1 VLTAAS
7 EAVLSGESV
16 EGISEYSAPWI
27 LESEESVSEFE
38 GKENQLVFLCVPN
51 TFPIGDKESNC
62 CFVFVKNYSRESCS
76 FARNER
82 EVIVA
87 TVALVCEVLWYSSLK
102 PSALTIRMTGEDTR
116 REKSNTRI
124 LDRAL
129 LASEGVTQ
137 ADCGSVESLSALVQE
152 SVRRLLEG
160 TAAAKV
166 EGTAETGAAAATA
179 TGHRCSVR
187 CALLFPPSPPN
198 DPHTSLRTPPPLR
211 FEHLRAWLAESGL
224 GSEYDVVCRVISSGV
239 SQCAPGSLFWCP
251 IIGSTGFT
259 GAERSQIAGSA
270 KRGLIA
276 LLRVEK
282 IVKAPQQSYNRT
294 HYDSLSPFGSSS
306 SSSTLIVE
314 EEGELM
320 KTFCRLIG
328 PAVDRVGAAER
339 AAQWMEQAGQT
350 LTALQG
356 KNSQLGAHYGR
367 FLSRLVSIVVYLA
380 FTRLPLIFFAL
391 SAAIPS
397 YSSLPTHHLLISH
410 LQEFHLAHSPLLR
423 SFR

>member
-1 VLTAAS
+1 
-7 EAVLSGESV
+7 VLSGDSV
-16 EGISEYSAPWI
+16 ERISEYSAPWI
-27 LESEESVSEFE
+27 LESEESLSQLE
-38 GKENQLVFLCVPN
+38 GNENQLVFLCVPN

-62 CFVFVKNYSRESCS
+62 CFVFVKNYSRENCS
-76 FARNER
+76 FPRNER

-102 PSALTIRMTGEDTR
+102 SSALTVRMTGEDTR

-137 ADCGSVESLSALVQE
+137 ADCASVVSLGALVQE
-152 SVRRLLEG
+152 SVRRLLED

-166 EGTAETGAAAATA
+166 EGTAETGATAATA

-198 DPHTSLRTPPPLR
+198 DPHTSLRIPPPLR
-211 FEHLRAWLAESGL
+211 FEHLRTWLAESGL

-239 SQCAPGSLFWCP
+239 SQCALGSVFWCP

-259 GAERSQIAGSA
+259 GADRGQIAGFA

-282 IVKAPQQSYNRT
+282 VVKAPQQSYNRT
-294 HYDSLSPFGSSS
+294 QSDILSPSSSSS

-314 EEGELM
+314 EEGDLI

-339 AAQWMEQAGQT
+339 AAQWIEQAGQT
-350 LTALQG
+350 LTALKG
-356 KNSQLGAHYGR
+356 KYSQLGAHYSR
-367 FLSRLVSIVVYLA
+367 FSSRLVSVVVYMAL
-380 FTRLPLIFFAL
+380 TWLPLIFFAL
-391 SAAIPS
+391 SASISS
-397 YSSLPTHHLLISH
+397 YSSLPSRLLNS
-410 LQEFHLAHSPLLR
+410 LSREFHLAHSSLLR
-423 SFR
+423 SFH